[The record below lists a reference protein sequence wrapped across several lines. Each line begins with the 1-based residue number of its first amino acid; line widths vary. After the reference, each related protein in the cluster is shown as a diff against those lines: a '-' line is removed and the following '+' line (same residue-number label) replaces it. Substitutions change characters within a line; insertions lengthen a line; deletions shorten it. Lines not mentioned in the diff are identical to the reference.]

1 MSRFGVPFS
10 SFGVLVDPGCWDQK
24 QQLDVAATTAAVLLL
39 LCCCCCAAAA
49 VLLLLL
55 LHDPRFI
62 AAPRSAMLIRDAYAE
77 IPEKN
82 VPLRCSISFI
92 WRSGLP
98 RGAGTKNSNFT
109 LPQRVEEL

>member
-1 MSRFGVPFS
+1 M
-10 SFGVLVDPGCWDQK
+10 
-24 QQLDVAATTAAVLLL
+24 
-39 LCCCCCAAAA
+39 
-49 VLLLLL
+49 LLLLL

-62 AAPRSAMLIRDAYAE
+62 AAPRSAMLIRDAYLYAE

-98 RGAGTKNSNFT
+98 RGAVTKNINFT
-109 LPQRVEEL
+109 VPRRVEEFGRRISRGCKLCRKKALPRLIKLSNV